1 MLAQVTEFAGLCD
14 DGAMTTRLR
23 TRTAAA
29 VAISALLLTAC
40 GQNPE
45 EEPPALGS
53 DDATTAEAS
62 AEPTGATSNDAADD
76 ANDDAGDDASA
87 DGAGD
92 DSAAA
97 ELPEVSADTCAAF
110 EEFEDGF
117 PGNTEADPE
126 ADAAWME
133 KQADAGDEQYT
144 GQLKGLAEATRA
156 YGEGH
161 KPLTALEGQM
171 RGLHEHCTH
180 GG

>member
-1 MLAQVTEFAGLCD
+1 MTEPAGLCD
-14 DGAMTTRLR
+14 DGTMTTRLR

-40 GQNPE
+40 GQNAE

-53 DDATTAEAS
+53 DDGTTAEAS
-62 AEPTGATSNDAADD
+62 AEPTDAASDDAADD
-76 ANDDAGDDASA
+76 ASGDGAGDDASA
-87 DGAGD
+87 DSAGD

-126 ADAAWME
+126 AAAAWME

>member
-1 MLAQVTEFAGLCD
+1 MQVTESGCLCD
-14 DGAMTTRLR
+14 DGSITTRLR

-29 VAISALLLTAC
+29 VAISALLLTGC
-40 GQNPE
+40 GDNSE

-53 DDATTAEAS
+53 DDDTTAAAS
-62 AEPTGATSNDAADD
+62 ADPSEAADD
-76 ANDDAGDDASA
+76 AASDDSTAEESV

-97 ELPEVSADTCAAF
+97 LLPEVSADTCAAF
-110 EEFEDGF
+110 EDFESGF
-117 PGNTEADPE
+117 PDNVDADPE
-126 ADAAWME
+126 AAASWME

-161 KPLTALEGQM
+161 KPLTGLEGQM
-171 RGLHEHCTH
+171 RGLQEHCSH